1 MLTKTYFRRKLAQA
15 CGLGLVLC
23 AAAACAPQQ
32 NVLTKEEIA
41 DGWQLL
47 FDGKTLD
54 QWKDYNGEELTM
66 PWHVVDGCI
75 QAKGDG
81 SDLAGYIV
89 TKKQYENFILDW
101 DWKLSHGG
109 NSGMIY
115 HVVEDPY
122 FKVPY
127 VTGPEYQLIDN
138 EGWEEVNAPNK
149 LEEWQKLGVDYAM
162 HLPDPDS
169 LFVNP
174 QGEWNSSRIVFD
186 NGHVE
191 HWLNGHKILEFEA
204 WTDDWFARKHSGKW
218 ETAPE
223 YGLARRG
230 VICLQDHGSPASFR
244 NLKIKELPRKA
255 GREVELFNGKDL
267 TGWEAYGTEKWYV
280 DKDGNMVCESGPDKE
295 YGYLATREYYN
306 DFDLTL
312 EFKQLANGNSGVFF
326 RSFVEPPVKVHGWQ
340 CEVAP
345 KGFDTAG
352 IYESY
357 GRGWLVQIPDEKE
370 DILREGE
377 WNTLRLKV
385 QGDRVQTWLNGEE
398 MVDITDAR
406 IGAAQGRIA
415 LQIHDGGG
423 LTDMGQHY
431 MDPVQYLLGKDE
443 TSPVKVEVDAPEQH
457 PDAVGIWRKIVYT
470 YDDGCQIVLEGEG
483 FESGGDTPYIEGP
496 LGKVY
501 KGFRCTIPDIMEKL
515 AEMPDPAPQNTDFLE
530 CVRTRSKFA
539 LDEQKG
545 HRSSTLVNLGACA
558 LRLNRTLHFDPDK
571 QLFIG
576 DDAANRLIDQPMRGP
591 WHI

>member
-352 IYESY
+352 IYECPHNDPAS
-357 GRGWLVQIPDEKE
+357 RGAFVG
-370 DILREGE
+370 LRMD
-377 WNTLRLKV
+377 TPR
-385 QGDRVQTWLNGEE
+385 
-398 MVDITDAR
+398 
-406 IGAAQGRIA
+406 AA
-415 LQIHDGGG
+415 
-423 LTDMGQHY
+423 LTQ
-431 MDPVQYLLGKDE
+431 
-443 TSPVKVEVDAPEQH
+443 A
-457 PDAVGIWRKIVYT
+457 
-470 YDDGCQIVLEGEG
+470 VLEGVAFAIRDCVEIARAQG
-483 FESGGDTPYIEGP
+483 VKIKASTLCGGGAKSPLWREILANVLGIPLTLPQTEQGP
-496 LGKVY
+496 GYGGAMLAAVACEAYPSVQACAEALVHAKSTTEPDAALVEKYNVRYAVWHKLYPALKVS
-501 KGFRCTIPDIMEKL
+501 F
-515 AEMPDPAPQNTDFLE
+515 AEME
-530 CVRTRSKFA
+530 A
-539 LDEQKG
+539 LQ
-545 HRSSTLVNLGACA
+545 
-558 LRLNRTLHFDPDK
+558 
-571 QLFIG
+571 
-576 DDAANRLIDQPMRGP
+576 
-591 WHI
+591 